1 MSEIRAIVEET
12 GPERVL
18 KSVAELEETLSDAA
32 SQAQAAS
39 LLNVVLLHAPNG
51 DQLSLVVGGDETVLG
66 FNHGHGNPPYY
77 ASAGEAKSDG
87 PVLTAYA
94 GLKHHTEFP
103 RRWAVPMSMGRRAAT
118 EFLATGTR
126 PTSVEWVVV

>member
-1 MSEIRAIVEET
+1 MSEIRAIVQDQ

-18 KSVAELEETLSDAA
+18 RSAAELDQTLAEA
-32 SQAQAAS
+32 SAQAKAAK
-39 LLNVVLLHAPNG
+39 LLNIVFLSAPNG

-77 ASAGEAKSDG
+77 ASAGETQADE

-94 GLKHHTEFP
+94 GLVHHTEFP
-103 RRWAVPMSMGRRAAT
+103 RRWVVPMSAGRRAAT
-118 EFLATGTR
+118 EFLATCSL
-126 PTSVEWVVV
+126 PTSVRWVAV

>member
-1 MSEIRAIVEET
+1 MIEIRAIVEEP
-12 GPERVL
+12 GPERML
-18 KSVAELEETLSDAA
+18 KSVAELEQTLSDAA
-32 SQAQAAS
+32 SQAQAAR
-39 LLNVVLLHAPNG
+39 LLNVVFLHAPNG

-77 ASAGEAKSDG
+77 ASAGQATADE

-94 GLKHHTEFP
+94 GLVHHTEFP
-103 RRWAVPMSMGRRAAT
+103 RRWVVPMSTGRLAAT

-126 PTSVEWVVV
+126 PTSVEWVAV